1 MRQGNGNPPDR
12 RRLLAADPEQL
23 SRDEL
28 IDLVRGLQSALSG
41 STPGETPEPARSP
54 SRGGAESRASAA
66 ERAAKTGTDYT
77 LVFDGG
83 SLGNPGLG
91 YGSYE
96 ISGPAGTTAAR
107 KLEFGNDMTN
117 NQAEFHAL
125 LAGLERLLELAGQEA
140 PSTSIAIRGDSQ
152 LVIRGLTGEW
162 RVRHPGLQPLHR
174 KALALLERFGSAD
187 IAWHPRRESMRAF
200 GH

>member
-1 MRQGNGNPPDR
+1 MRQGNGNTPDR
-12 RRLLAADPEQL
+12 RWLLAADPERL

-41 STPGETPEPARSP
+41 SAPGEAPESPSSRPRRAAASRGASARSAKA
-54 SRGGAESRASAA
+54 GA
-66 ERAAKTGTDYT
+66 DYT

-96 ISGPAGTTAAR
+96 IAGPDGALAAH

-125 LAGLERLLELAGQEA
+125 IAGLEQLLELVGNDASA
-140 PSTSIAIRGDSQ
+140 TSIAIRGDSQ

-174 KALALLERFGSAD
+174 KALDLLKSFGSAD
-187 IAWHPRRESMRAF
+187 IAWHPRRESVRAF

>member
-1 MRQGNGNPPDR
+1 VTNRGIDDR
-12 RRLLAADPEQL
+12 ERERLLAVEPERL
-23 SRDEL
+23 SRDAL
-28 IDLVRGLQSALSG
+28 IRLVRDLQSALSG
-41 STPGETPEPARSP
+41 GAAPDNAATRKRSP
-54 SRGGAESRASAA
+54 ATIVAGA
-66 ERAAKTGTDYT
+66 DYT

-96 ISGPAGTTAAR
+96 IVGNGETTAAQR
-107 KLEFGNDMTN
+107 LEFGDNMTN

-125 LAGLERLLELAGQEA
+125 IAGLEELLNRTGPKAKSL
-140 PSTSIAIRGDSQ
+140 SIAVRGDSQ

-162 RVRHPGLQPLHR
+162 RVKHPGLQPLHR
-174 KALALLERFGSAD
+174 HADSLLQRFGSVD
-187 IAWHPRRESMRAF
+187 IAWHPRSNSVRTF